1 MSPCSPEST
10 TISIPSGPSV
20 TFPGFNI
27 PATSPIQL
35 PISGVALP
43 NIGSV
48 LDLINQFTAQMPSGA
63 FKPNLDDLSNSVL
76 TALMSL
82 FNQLAPFLSIYNFFQ
97 PVLNMI
103 MCLVDLACS
112 IPNPFKMYK
121 AIRRLFKQCLPPLIK
136 MFPWAALLSMVLA
149 ILLLIIALVEY
160 IIAMVEALIK
170 DLLANL
176 DTLANGL
183 SLQDDDAVSATARKI
198 AQLLC
203 LMENLF
209 AVLVAVGAI
218 ISIIEALASI
228 AGKAVCGN
236 GSDDCCSE
244 DTCPSFIAFNPDGI
258 TGISGELI
266 YYHRIDTDVRGA
278 FDFLSPQQVSGFNLP
293 AIRNESWQFIN
304 QATNQPYPFKDII
317 TDFSGNDNEY
327 FPDGVTFNKNTK
339 PKKAPYTLDL
349 TLNEF
354 NPKVFIP
361 SEDGRSRDFVIKDV
375 IITEKPY
382 IGVIDFDN
390 N

>member
-121 AIRRLFKQCLPPLIK
+121 A
-136 MFPWAALLSMVLA
+136 
-149 ILLLIIALVEY
+149 
-160 IIAMVEALIK
+160 
-170 DLLANL
+170 
-176 DTLANGL
+176 
-183 SLQDDDAVSATARKI
+183 
-198 AQLLC
+198 
-203 LMENLF
+203 
-209 AVLVAVGAI
+209 
-218 ISIIEALASI
+218 
-228 AGKAVCGN
+228 
-236 GSDDCCSE
+236 
-244 DTCPSFIAFNPDGI
+244 
-258 TGISGELI
+258 
-266 YYHRIDTDVRGA
+266 
-278 FDFLSPQQVSGFNLP
+278 
-293 AIRNESWQFIN
+293 
-304 QATNQPYPFKDII
+304 
-317 TDFSGNDNEY
+317 
-327 FPDGVTFNKNTK
+327 
-339 PKKAPYTLDL
+339 
-349 TLNEF
+349 
-354 NPKVFIP
+354 
-361 SEDGRSRDFVIKDV
+361 
-375 IITEKPY
+375 
-382 IGVIDFDN
+382 
-390 N
+390 